1 MNYSVLI
8 PLLIPITVA
17 IILPVLASFGR
28 RTKEDVAGDVFRY
41 SIGIQ
46 VFLWIGAFLFALMPI
61 VFWFFGVMP
70 KVLELAVNSV
80 FVIFLIFCGIY
91 IHRYVVQLGEDC
103 ISIGALGRRNIFYKE
118 IRSAETQTS
127 GRGTVFL
134 VVKYGEK
141 GRISISG
148 DLQDFNDL
156 VKKVKQKIRH

>member
-8 PLLIPITVA
+8 PLLIPVTIA
-17 IILPVLASFGR
+17 IVLPILASIGR
-28 RTKEDVAGDVFRY
+28 RNGKDVAGNVYRY

-46 VFLWIGAFLFALMPI
+46 VFIWIGALLFSLMPI
-61 VFWFFGVMP
+61 VFWVYGVTP
-70 KVLELAVNSV
+70 KALELVINSV

-91 IHRYVVQLGEDC
+91 IHRYVVELGENDL
-103 ISIGALGRRNIFYKE
+103 SIGAFGRRNVSYKD

-141 GRISISG
+141 GRTSISG
-148 DLQDFNDL
+148 SLQDFNDL
-156 VKKVKQKIRH
+156 VKKLRQKIRR